1 MKWNRKKAEGVLAG
15 IMCCILASI
24 SWGLTL
30 FCLDM
35 DYKNV
40 YALNLDRAVYWRA
53 YDIAQEQ
60 ATDLLDM
67 VYCSSG
73 ENGVDD
79 SWVRMYQK
87 ELAESNIHYEIYKND
102 KLYQSASSEPLEF
115 GLEQEQYQDQFEFD
129 LMEEDAFTKYPMSW
143 KDSNSGYRVVCR
155 IPYYQDLDLEANDE
169 LAQSYL
175 YLNWVYGMNLDVVGP
190 IAAVAGWIL
199 TLLFLV
205 FFLVKSYRKNIEE
218 EAKTRLG
225 DRIPPDVYALGMAA
239 LLMGVAFV
247 VGCLEVAFD
256 YAGIWS
262 VEYWILGGWIL
273 GSICFVFLLFFLRN
287 LCLHVKRKTIWK
299 KCLIYRLGKR
309 FGSFFKK
316 HWPDIKVF
324 FSTHW
329 PKVYAWISKYWKKF
343 WTWIGKG
350 WQALHQH
357 LSVVVRME
365 ALYLAVSALEVAL
378 WSYMLSDDFLFYVC
392 FGIKLVGIVVVACLG
407 VQMHTLQ
414 QAAEAIEQ
422 GNLDYRVNTR
432 GMSWDNRKLA
442 RTLEHIGDGMQTA
455 LEERLKSEHFKTELI
470 TNVSHDIKTPL
481 TSIINYVD
489 LLQQEQPENEKS
501 REYLVVLA
509 RQSARLKKLIEDL
522 MEASKAITGAIS
534 VQEERCQVDV
544 MLTQAAGEYEERLK
558 EKQLEL
564 IVRKPEERVEI
575 LADGRHLWR
584 VFDNLLNNILKYA
597 QPMTRVYLDLTN
609 KDGKVEIIFRNTSR
623 LPLTLSGEEL
633 TERFVR
639 GDSSRNT
646 EGNGLGLS
654 IAQSLTELMKGEFE
668 IHIDGDLFKV
678 VLQFETLREK

>member
-1 MKWNRKKAEGVLAG
+1 MKWNKQKAEGVFAG
-15 IMCCILASI
+15 IFCCILASI
-24 SWGLTL
+24 SLGMTL
-30 FCLDM
+30 FCM
-35 DYKNV
+35 D
-40 YALNLDRAVYWRA
+40 LDRRNAYAMTFERVVYWSA

-73 ENGVDD
+73 DNGVDD

-87 ELAESNIHYEIYKND
+87 ELAESNIHYEIFKD
-102 KLYQSASSEPLEF
+102 GEMYQSVSGEPLKF
-115 GLEQEQYQDQFEFD
+115 GLEQETYQDQFEFD
-129 LMEEDAFTKYPMSW
+129 FMDGETFTNYPMSW
-143 KDSNSGYRVVCR
+143 TDNNSGYCVVCQ
-155 IPYYQDLDLEANDE
+155 IPYYQDLDLGANDE

-190 IAAVAGWIL
+190 MAAVIGWMM
-199 TLLFLV
+199 TLLFLI
-205 FFLVKSYRKNIEE
+205 FFLVKTCRKSVEGE
-218 EAKTRLG
+218 TKTRFG

-239 LLMGVAFV
+239 LAMGVFF
-247 VGCLEVAFD
+247 GLDSLEYRFD
-256 YAGIWS
+256 H
-262 VEYWILGGWIL
+262 VWILLVVGWIL
-273 GSICFVFLLFFLRN
+273 GSIYFVFLLRFLRSI
-287 LCLHVKRKTIWK
+287 CLHVKRKTIWK
-299 KCLIYRLGKR
+299 KCLIYRLGKST
-309 FGSFFKK
+309 GLYLEK
-316 HWPDIKVF
+316 HWPGIKRF
-324 FSTHW
+324 FATHW
-329 PKVYAWISKYWKKF
+329 PKVSAWISKYWKKF

-357 LSVVVRME
+357 LNVVLRME
-365 ALYLAVSALEVAL
+365 ALYLAVSASEAV
-378 WSYMLSDDFLFYVC
+378 LFYY
-392 FGIKLVGIVVVACLG
+392 FDGSEILFLLFWIKLVGIVVVACLG
-407 VQMHTLQ
+407 SQIHTLQ

-422 GNLDYRVNTR
+422 GNLDYQVNTW
-432 GMSWDNRKLA
+432 GMGWDNRKLA
-442 RTLEHIGDGMQTA
+442 GTLEHIGNGMQTA
-455 LEERLKSEHFKTELI
+455 LDERMKSEHFKTELI

-501 REYLVVLA
+501 REYLQVLA

-564 IVRKPEERVEI
+564 IVRKPEESVEI
-575 LADGRHLWR
+575 MADGRHLWR

-609 KDGKVEIIFRNTSR
+609 KNGKVEIIFRNTSR
-623 LPLTLSGEEL
+623 LPLTLTGEEL

-678 VLQFETLREK
+678 VLRFSTLKE

>member
-1 MKWNRKKAEGVLAG
+1 MKWNKQKAEGVFAG
-15 IMCCILASI
+15 IFCCILASI
-24 SWGLTL
+24 SLGMTL
-30 FCLDM
+30 FCMDLDRR
-35 DYKNV
+35 NV
-40 YALNLDRAVYWRA
+40 YAMTFERVVYWSA

-73 ENGVDD
+73 DNGVDD

-87 ELAESNIHYEIYKND
+87 ELAESNIHYEIFKD
-102 KLYQSASSEPLEF
+102 GEMYQSVSGEPLEF
-115 GLEQEQYQDQFEFD
+115 GLEQETYQDQFEFD
-129 LMEEDAFTKYPMSW
+129 FMDGETFTNYPMSW
-143 KDSNSGYRVVCR
+143 TDRNSGYCVVCQ
-155 IPYYQDLDLEANDE
+155 IPYYQDLDLSANDE

-190 IAAVAGWIL
+190 VAAVIGWIM
-199 TLLFLV
+199 TLLFLI
-205 FFLVKSYRKNIEE
+205 FFLVKTCRKSVEGE
-218 EAKTRLG
+218 PKPRLG

-239 LLMGVAFV
+239 LAMV
-247 VGCLEVAFD
+247 VFFGLDCLEYRFD
-256 YAGIWS
+256 H
-262 VEYWILGGWIL
+262 VWILIVGGWIL
-273 GSICFVFLLFFLRN
+273 GSIYFVFLLLFLRS
-287 LCLHVKRKTIWK
+287 LCRHVKRKTIWK
-299 KCLIYRLGKR
+299 KCLIYRLGKST
-309 FGSFFKK
+309 GLYLEK
-316 HWPDIKVF
+316 HWPGIKRF
-324 FSTHW
+324 FATHW
-329 PKVYAWISKYWKKF
+329 PKVSAWISKYWKKF

-357 LSVVVRME
+357 LNVVLRME
-365 ALYLAVSALEVAL
+365 ALYLAVSASEAV
-378 WSYMLSDDFLFYVC
+378 LFYY
-392 FGIKLVGIVVVACLG
+392 FDGSEILFLLFWIKLVGIVVVACLG
-407 VQMHTLQ
+407 SQIHTLQ

-422 GNLDYRVNTR
+422 GNLDYQVNTW
-432 GMSWDNRKLA
+432 GMGWDNRKLA
-442 RTLEHIGDGMQTA
+442 GTLEHIGNGMQTA
-455 LEERLKSEHFKTELI
+455 LDERMKSEHFKTELI

-501 REYLVVLA
+501 REYLQVLA

-564 IVRKPEERVEI
+564 IVRKPEESVEI
-575 LADGRHLWR
+575 MADGRHLWR

-597 QPMTRVYLDLTN
+597 QPMTRVYLDLVH

-678 VLQFETLREK
+678 VLRFSTLKE

>member
-1 MKWNRKKAEGVLAG
+1 MKWNKQKAEGVFAG
-15 IMCCILASI
+15 IFCCILASI
-24 SWGLTL
+24 SLGMTL
-30 FCLDM
+30 FCM
-35 DYKNV
+35 D
-40 YALNLDRAVYWRA
+40 LDRRNAYAMTFERVVYWSA

-79 SWVRMYQK
+79 SWFRMYQK
-87 ELAESNIHYEIYKND
+87 ELAESNIHYEIFKD
-102 KLYQSASSEPLEF
+102 GEMYQSVSGEPLKF
-115 GLEQEQYQDQFEFD
+115 GLEQETYQDQFEFD
-129 LMEEDAFTKYPMSW
+129 FMDGETFTNYPMSW
-143 KDSNSGYRVVCR
+143 TDNNSGYCVVCQ
-155 IPYYQDLDLEANDE
+155 IPYYQDLDLGANDE

-190 IAAVAGWIL
+190 MAAVIGWMM
-199 TLLFLV
+199 TLLFLI
-205 FFLVKSYRKNIEE
+205 FFLVKTCRKSVEGE
-218 EAKTRLG
+218 TKTRFG

-239 LLMGVAFV
+239 LAMGVFF
-247 VGCLEVAFD
+247 GLDSLEYRFD
-256 YAGIWS
+256 H
-262 VEYWILGGWIL
+262 VWILLVVGWIL
-273 GSICFVFLLFFLRN
+273 GSIYFVFLLRFLRSI
-287 LCLHVKRKTIWK
+287 CLHVKRKTIWK
-299 KCLIYRLGKR
+299 KCLIYRLGKST
-309 FGSFFKK
+309 GLYLEK
-316 HWPDIKVF
+316 HWPGIKRF

-329 PKVYAWISKYWKKF
+329 PKVYAWIGKCWKKL

-357 LSVVVRME
+357 LNVVLRME
-365 ALYLAVSALEVAL
+365 ALYLTVSAMEAAL
-378 WSYMLSDDFLFYVC
+378 LYEYDGFAILYLLFW
-392 FGIKLVGIVVVACLG
+392 IKLVGIVIVACLG
-407 VQMHTLQ
+407 SQIHTLQ

-422 GNLDYRVNTR
+422 GNLDYPVNTW
-432 GMSWDNRKLA
+432 GMGWDNRKLA
-442 RTLEHIGDGMQTA
+442 RTLEHIGNGMQTA
-455 LEERLKSEHFKTELI
+455 LDERLKSEHFKTELI

-501 REYLVVLA
+501 REYLQVLA

-544 MLTQAAGEYEERLK
+544 MLTQAAGEYEERLR

-564 IVRKPEERVEI
+564 IVRKPEESVEI
-575 LADGRHLWR
+575 MADGRHLWR

-609 KDGKVEIIFRNTSR
+609 KNGKVEIIFRNTSR
-623 LPLTLSGEEL
+623 LPLTLTGEEL

-678 VLQFETLREK
+678 VLRFSTLKE

>member
-1 MKWNRKKAEGVLAG
+1 MKWNKQKAEGVFAG
-15 IMCCILASI
+15 IFCCILASI
-24 SWGLTL
+24 SLGMTL
-30 FCLDM
+30 FCM
-35 DYKNV
+35 D
-40 YALNLDRAVYWRA
+40 LDRRNAYAMTFERVVYWSA

-73 ENGVDD
+73 DNGVDD

-87 ELAESNIHYEIYKND
+87 ELAESNIHYEIFKD
-102 KLYQSASSEPLEF
+102 GEMYQSVSGEPLKF
-115 GLEQEQYQDQFEFD
+115 GLEQETYQDQFEFD
-129 LMEEDAFTKYPMSW
+129 FMDGETFTNYPMSW
-143 KDSNSGYRVVCR
+143 TDRNSGYCVVCQ
-155 IPYYQDLDLEANDE
+155 IPYYQDLDLSANDE

-190 IAAVAGWIL
+190 VAAVIGWMM
-199 TLLFLV
+199 TLLFLI
-205 FFLVKSYRKNIEE
+205 FFLVKTCRKSVEGE
-218 EAKTRLG
+218 TKTRFG

-239 LLMGVAFV
+239 LAMGVFF
-247 VGCLEVAFD
+247 GLDSLEYRFD
-256 YAGIWS
+256 H
-262 VEYWILGGWIL
+262 VWILLVVGWIL
-273 GSICFVFLLFFLRN
+273 GSIYFVFLLRFLRSI
-287 LCLHVKRKTIWK
+287 CLHVKRKTIWK
-299 KCLIYRLGKR
+299 KCLIYRLGKST
-309 FGSFFKK
+309 GLYLEK
-316 HWPDIKVF
+316 HWPGIKRF

-329 PKVYAWISKYWKKF
+329 PKVYAWIGKCWKKL

-357 LSVVVRME
+357 LNVVLRME
-365 ALYLAVSALEVAL
+365 ALYLTVSAMEAAL
-378 WSYMLSDDFLFYVC
+378 LYEYDGFAILYLLFW
-392 FGIKLVGIVVVACLG
+392 IKLVGIVIVACLG
-407 VQMHTLQ
+407 SQIHTLQ

-422 GNLDYRVNTR
+422 GNLDYPVNTW
-432 GMSWDNRKLA
+432 GMGWDNRKLA
-442 RTLEHIGDGMQTA
+442 RTLEHIGNGMQTA
-455 LEERLKSEHFKTELI
+455 LDERLKSEHFKTELI

-501 REYLVVLA
+501 REYLQVLA

-544 MLTQAAGEYEERLK
+544 MLTQAAGEYEERLR

-564 IVRKPEERVEI
+564 IVRKPEESVEI
-575 LADGRHLWR
+575 MADGRHLWR

-609 KDGKVEIIFRNTSR
+609 KNGKVEIIFRNTSR
-623 LPLTLSGEEL
+623 LPLTLTGEEL

-678 VLQFETLREK
+678 VLRFSTLKE

>member
-1 MKWNRKKAEGVLAG
+1 MKWNKQKAEGVFAG
-15 IMCCILASI
+15 IFCCILASI
-24 SWGLTL
+24 SLGMTL
-30 FCLDM
+30 FCM
-35 DYKNV
+35 D
-40 YALNLDRAVYWRA
+40 LDRRNAYAMAFERVVYWSA

-79 SWVRMYQK
+79 SWFRMYQK
-87 ELAESNIHYEIYKND
+87 ELAESNIHYEIFKD
-102 KLYQSASSEPLEF
+102 GEMYQSVSGEPLKF
-115 GLEQEQYQDQFEFD
+115 GLEQETYQDQFEFD
-129 LMEEDAFTKYPMSW
+129 FMDGETFTNYPMSW
-143 KDSNSGYRVVCR
+143 TDNNSGYCVVCQ
-155 IPYYQDLDLEANDE
+155 IPYYQDLDLGANDE

-190 IAAVAGWIL
+190 MAAVIGWMM
-199 TLLFLV
+199 TLLFLI
-205 FFLVKSYRKNIEE
+205 FFLVKTCRKSVEGE
-218 EAKTRLG
+218 TKTRFG

-239 LLMGVAFV
+239 LAMGVFF
-247 VGCLEVAFD
+247 GLDSLEYRFD
-256 YAGIWS
+256 H
-262 VEYWILGGWIL
+262 VWILLVVGWIL
-273 GSICFVFLLFFLRN
+273 GSIYFVFLLRFLRSI
-287 LCLHVKRKTIWK
+287 CLHVKRKTIWK
-299 KCLIYRLGKR
+299 KCLIYRLGKST
-309 FGSFFKK
+309 GLYLEK
-316 HWPDIKVF
+316 HWPGIKRF

-329 PKVYAWISKYWKKF
+329 PKVYAWIGKCWKKL

-357 LSVVVRME
+357 LNVVLRME
-365 ALYLAVSALEVAL
+365 ALYLTVSAMEAAL
-378 WSYMLSDDFLFYVC
+378 LYEYDGFAILYLLFW
-392 FGIKLVGIVVVACLG
+392 IKLVGIVIVACLG
-407 VQMHTLQ
+407 SQIHTLQ

-422 GNLDYRVNTR
+422 GNLDYPVNTW
-432 GMSWDNRKLA
+432 GMGWDNRKLA
-442 RTLEHIGDGMQTA
+442 RTLEHIGNGMQTA
-455 LEERLKSEHFKTELI
+455 LDERLKSEHFKTELI

-501 REYLVVLA
+501 REYLQVLA

-544 MLTQAAGEYEERLK
+544 MLTQAAGEYEERLR

-564 IVRKPEERVEI
+564 IVRKPEESVEI
-575 LADGRHLWR
+575 MADGRHLWR

-609 KDGKVEIIFRNTSR
+609 KNGKVEIIFRNTSR
-623 LPLTLSGEEL
+623 LPLTLTGEEL

-678 VLQFETLREK
+678 VLRFSTLKE